1 MALGKKQSTGPE
13 PIENFQNKG
22 WQRRFSDLFRV
33 HWREFSSPLVSSWL
47 MTVQHFTMKKVKGKS
62 QFLVT
67 CFQLT
72 RVVLPEYLFKAQT
85 FLLDKYGEDTHK
97 LKINL
102 QRYQRTFTQTGKA
115 RNRSHPSQIAFAS
128 AEEKSFKMR
137 PVGLQGCFTPVAIE
151 EFFGGWPTV
160 RSTPCG
166 SLSGL
171 RVVWRVAGCIFFAGW
186 KCAAQGL
193 VRYILEYTPVT
204 VTTGIITTLSTQ
216 SFRTEKALK
225 WR

>member
-1 MALGKKQSTGPE
+1 
-13 PIENFQNKG
+13 
-22 WQRRFSDLFRV
+22 
-33 HWREFSSPLVSSWL
+33 
-47 MTVQHFTMKKVKGKS
+47 MTVQHFTKKVKGKS

-67 CFQLT
+67 CFQLK

-137 PVGLQGCFTPVAIE
+137 PVGLQGCFTPVGIE
-151 EFFGGWPTV
+151 EFLVDF
-160 RSTPCG
+160 
-166 SLSGL
+166 L
-171 RVVWRVAGCIFFAGW
+171 RLGQHHVA
-186 KCAAQGL
+186 
-193 VRYILEYTPVT
+193 V
-204 VTTGIITTLSTQ
+204 
-216 SFRTEKALK
+216 
-225 WR
+225 